1 MYFVNLDGVTY
12 YGPLLKQFV
21 KGDQKL
27 GLYQVKLRKLNSKPW
42 VTYRNDGKI
51 VRFEFGRH

>member
-42 VTYRNDGKI
+42 VTY
-51 VRFEFGRH
+51 